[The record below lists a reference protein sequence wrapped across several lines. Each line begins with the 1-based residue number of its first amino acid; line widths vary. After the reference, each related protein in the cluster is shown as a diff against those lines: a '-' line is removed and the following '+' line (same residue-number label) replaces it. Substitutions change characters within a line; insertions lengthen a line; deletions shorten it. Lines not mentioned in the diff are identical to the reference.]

1 MTDSDFNAFMRL
13 FRSYFRH
20 VCSAKQKPSLLARV
34 YGVYSVKMGT

>member
-1 MTDSDFNAFMRL
+1 MTDSDFKAFMRL

-20 VCSAKQKPSLLARV
+20 VCSAKSKPSLLARV